1 MVIFGLDLDTRTNY
15 ELKGNE
21 PSRLLHTFWPP
32 AHEQL
37 NDTHVLCAYYFQM
50 SSSTPHSFSLRYDS
64 FVTDKK
70 SYIVNHFPFQNNHL
84 LPKRNYVVQGSEILQ
99 KQRVVRQRTERG
111 IRVAEGEV
119 GGSKVITRL
128 RTALLGKRH
137 RNHGIDGLN
146 RQKDSP
152 RLPHDCLQCPGGLR
166 EYKHCAQVESLVIL
180 TVKILIKL
188 SLSGLS
194 RYVIRHF
201 RYGKETG
208 PSLLSQRLLG
218 LLLGTGKKNWPIGA
232 SPVTTP
238 ETVARPIRH
247 QSPYRF

>member
-1 MVIFGLDLDTRTNY
+1 MQ
-15 ELKGNE
+15 
-21 PSRLLHTFWPP
+21 W
-32 AHEQL
+32 
-37 NDTHVLCAYYFQM
+37 
-50 SSSTPHSFSLRYDS
+50 
-64 FVTDKK
+64 
-70 SYIVNHFPFQNNHL
+70 
-84 LPKRNYVVQGSEILQ
+84 
-99 KQRVVRQRTERG
+99 VVRQRTERG

-119 GGSKVITRL
+119 GGSKVINRL

-208 PSLLSQRLLG
+208 RSLLSQRLLG
-218 LLLGTGKKNWPIGA
+218 LLLGTGKKNWPIA
-232 SPVTTP
+232 DRRFPSNDPRNRCETNSAPVSLSFLKSQMKGT
-238 ETVARPIRH
+238 
-247 QSPYRF
+247 